1 MVLSLEIPDLW
12 LPSGRTSEGAAAEEV
27 DACVEVVL
35 VSDDDGDDAAIVDDT
50 ADDRFE
56 DTVAEDD
63 RIVVLADVAAGVNEV
78 LGVVLRA
85 TVLPGLVEPP
95 YVHPSPSGIDGP

>member
-1 MVLSLEIPDLW
+1 
-12 LPSGRTSEGAAAEEV
+12 LPSGRTSEGAAAEDKDV
-27 DACVEVVL
+27 DDEVVL
-35 VSDDDGDDAAIVDDT
+35 VFDDDGDDAAILDDT

-78 LGVVLRA
+78 LGVVLA